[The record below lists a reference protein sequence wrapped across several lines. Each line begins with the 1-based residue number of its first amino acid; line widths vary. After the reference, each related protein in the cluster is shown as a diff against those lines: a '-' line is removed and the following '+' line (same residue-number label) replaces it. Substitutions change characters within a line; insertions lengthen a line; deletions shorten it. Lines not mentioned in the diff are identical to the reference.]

1 MTLPEKGSTVVVGL
15 SGGVDS
21 SMTAILL
28 REHGCNVICAT
39 MSTWNGDLDLKPNH
53 ENIRSSCYGPDE
65 AVDIE
70 VCTKFC
76 AENDFEYHVI
86 DVKKQYRE
94 NVLDYYKKEYLA
106 GKTPNPCIFC
116 NPSIK
121 FGAVHDGIRKEGIN
135 FDYFCTG
142 HYAKL
147 VRPSENLVPGWDIS
161 KTTENGE
168 KQFPLLIQNASDS
181 TKDQTYFLYRIPS
194 ETLERVRF
202 PLGSYTKKQVFAM
215 AAERHLAAAER
226 AESQDFIPPEY
237 AEQVFADTP
246 SIPGDIVDLNGHVL
260 GRHKGI
266 RYYTVGQRRGLGVSS
281 PAPLYVQAI
290 DAKNNRIVLGDND
303 SLLSAGL
310 TADNWVWPNGAAP
323 VEPFTADVKIRLA
336 TPAVKAEVIPDKKIG
351 SYTVKFA
358 APCRAVAPG
367 QSVVLY
373 INKTIAGGGIITGS
387 ISYEQ

>member
-28 REHGCNVICAT
+28 KEYGCNVICAT

-70 VCTKFC
+70 VCKKFC

-94 NVLDYYKKEYLA
+94 NVLDYYKNEYLA

-121 FGAVHDGIRKEGIN
+121 FGAFLDGIRNEGIR

-142 HYAKL
+142 HYANL
-147 VRPSENLVPGWDIS
+147 VRPSENLVTDWDIS
-161 KTTENGE
+161 KKDESGE
-168 KQFPLLIQNASDS
+168 KKFPLLIQNASD
-181 TKDQTYFLYRIPS
+181 TKKDQTYFLYRIPS
-194 ETLERVRF
+194 ETLEKVRF
-202 PLGSYTKKQVFAM
+202 PLGSYTKKQVFEM
-215 AAERHLAAAER
+215 AAEHHLDAAER

-246 SIPGDIVDLNGHVL
+246 SVPGDIVDLNGKVL
-260 GRHKGI
+260 GKHRGI
-266 RYYTVGQRRGLGVSS
+266 RYYTVGQRRGLGISS
-281 PAPLYVQAI
+281 PAPVYVQAI

-303 SLLSAGL
+303 SLLSSGL
-310 TADNWVWPNGAAP
+310 TANNWVWPNGCAP
-323 VEPFTADVKIRLA
+323 KVPFTAEVKIRLA
-336 TPAVKAEVIPDKKIG
+336 SPAVKAQIIPDKKPG
-351 SYTVKFA
+351 TYTVKFA

-373 INKTIAGGGIITGS
+373 INKMIAGGGIITGS
-387 ISYEQ
+387 INYG